1 MRGVN
6 ARNLVGALVLTVAL
20 AGACRIES
28 VGDGPPAEAGS
39 GATEQTEASGY
50 TASTAASPPRATVGD
65 VAQPRAALAEGQ
77 PSGDDDAALSGRL
90 VPSEE
95 AEQSAQTGP
104 FGERSPDAADQHA
117 DRELSARAD
126 PSVDRATSEGHADDQ
141 DGAQQDRAIAPAAE
155 PDRLPAGVEEAVRR
169 SYPDRWF
176 VLHPESARGDLDGDG
191 NEDYALHLEAQY
203 ADSPQP
209 HLIVPVIGGGGAF
222 ETWPSADLGRRI
234 IMDKLDIRNDVIE
247 VSFLDRSPGEPLEF
261 VTRRTALTLKP
272 SADTPSAG
280 AETVVTVTGVE
291 PIDRVPTLQI
301 GRPVTVLAPALDGI
315 GMAASD
321 RIELRERHPYV
332 VQADESEVL
341 VVTLAAPAG
350 VWLEARL
357 SDSAVLVPLAERTQK
372 FAVAVPASGEWRVTV
387 ASSLVT
393 PADYRLSIDV
403 FPAALGE
410 GIATRDPTGFW
421 SSTRISPPA
430 VPDDGPVV
438 YLTFDDGPHPTY
450 TPQVLDV
457 LARHGAQATFF
468 VVGSMAERWPLLIQ
482 RIAHEGHTLANHS
495 WSHESLARVSK
506 AAFDRSVGRTQE
518 ILGPLATP
526 CLRPPY
532 YAIGRFTEEWSNEL
546 GLRLVGWTYSP
557 RDWEQRPAQVI
568 ADGLVARSSPGA
580 IILLHD
586 GGGPRS
592 ATVRGLDMALERLAD
607 SGYEFKAVCR

>member
-1 MRGVN
+1 MRAVN
-6 ARNLVGALVLTVAL
+6 ARSFVGVLVLTVAL
-20 AGACRIES
+20 AGACHIES

-39 GATEQTEASGY
+39 GATEQPEASGD
-50 TASTAASPPRATVGD
+50 TASTAASPSRIKVED
-65 VAQPRAALAEGQ
+65 VAQPQATLPEGP
-77 PSGDDDAALSGRL
+77 PSADDDAAQSGRL
-90 VPSEE
+90 APSDEV
-95 AEQSAQTGP
+95 EQSAQTGP
-104 FGERSPDAADQHA
+104 FGELPPDEADQHA
-117 DRELSARAD
+117 DRALSARAD
-126 PSVDRATSEGHADDQ
+126 PPVERATSEGSADDQ

-155 PDRLPAGVEEAVRR
+155 PDWLPAGVEKAVRR
-169 SYPDRWF
+169 SYPDWWF
-176 VLHPESARGDLDGDG
+176 VLHPEAAHGDLDGDG
-191 NEDYALHLEAQY
+191 NEDYALHLEARY

-209 HLIVPVIGGGGAF
+209 HLIVPVIDGGGAF
-222 ETWPSADLGRRI
+222 ETWPSANLGRRI
-234 IMDKLDIRNDVIE
+234 IIDKLDIQNDVIE

-261 VTRRTALTLKP
+261 FTRRTALTVKP
-272 SADTPSAG
+272 SADTGSAG
-280 AETVVTVTGVE
+280 TEPVVTVTGVE

-301 GRPVTVLAPALDGI
+301 DRPVTALAPAMDGI
-315 GMAASD
+315 GVAASD

-350 VWLEARL
+350 VWLEARP
-357 SDSAVLVPLAERTQK
+357 SDGAVLVPLAERTQE

-393 PADYRLSIDV
+393 PAGYRLSIDV

-410 GIATRDPTGFW
+410 GIATRDATGFW
-421 SSTRISPPA
+421 SSTHVSPPA
-430 VPDDGPVV
+430 LPDDGPVV

-457 LARHGAQATFF
+457 LARHGARATFF
-468 VVGSMAERWPLLIQ
+468 VVGYLAERYPLLIQ

-495 WSHESLARVSK
+495 WQHESLARVSK

-546 GLRLVGWTYSP
+546 GLRLVGWSYSP
-557 RDWEQRPAQVI
+557 RDWEQRPAQAI
-568 ADGLVARSSPGA
+568 ANGLVARSHPGA

-592 ATVRGLDMALERLAD
+592 ATVRGLDMALERLSD
-607 SGYEFKAVCR
+607 RGFEFKPLCR